1 MVSPSNDFVMLSIFI
16 SSSSSI
22 SGQWRSGRT
31 ERLKFHFLSCQI
43 SVIIP
48 FFIQFSYFSL
58 LVCSLFTSS
67 FAFLNLSLIIFSSIL
82 FGSLCDG
89 ARISSWYSN
98 SAMLL
103 NRSCSMKF
111 SNKEKSS
118 SVSHGNQIIKFVL
131 I

>member
-1 MVSPSNDFVMLSIFI
+1 MPFYLLLNKKYFYILYSIIFQVFMVSPSNDFVMLSIFI

-48 FFIQFSYFSL
+48 FFIQFSCFSL

-89 ARISSWYSN
+89 ARISKHKDLFPITSP
-98 SAMLL
+98 
-103 NRSCSMKF
+103 
-111 SNKEKSS
+111 
-118 SVSHGNQIIKFVL
+118 
-131 I
+131 